1 MSDKIMINDRGC
13 FVGITG
19 NSGCGQSTAASFA
32 AEQCEGVCSLDTIGH
47 RLLNKRYVKRDLADG
62 FSNRSLQAMNE
73 SDIRS
78 ELRGIV
84 FDDPQKMAVLNSI
97 LHPRMVR
104 WASIS
109 AELVKNGKGIRVL
122 EGALI
127 YELEIDRYLDCMI
140 VIEDTAERC
149 AERIAARD
157 DIQVEYA
164 LKRWDRQFPIYAKV
178 ERADYVVHN
187 TQDMEYMKQQ
197 ILTIFDDIENRLLI

>member
-1 MSDKIMINDRGC
+1 
-13 FVGITG
+13 
-19 NSGCGQSTAASFA
+19 
-32 AEQCEGVCSLDTIGH
+32 
-47 RLLNKRYVKRDLADG
+47 
-62 FSNRSLQAMNE
+62 MNE

-84 FDDPQKMAVLNSI
+84 FDDPQKMAVLNLI

-109 AELVKNGKGIRVL
+109 AELMKNGKGIRVL

-127 YELEIDRYLDCMI
+127 YELEIDRYLDYMI

-164 LKRWDRQFPIYAKV
+164 LKRWDRQFPIDAKV